1 MELSAV
7 HSSRVQ
13 AAMQQPGQAVVGIV
27 LAGGGSTRL
36 ASVAA
41 TGGGKALLTVQGKT
55 FLEHVVGSVA
65 AETDRTIVVAAAG
78 QILPALDGVQ
88 IVRDSTPGA
97 GPLAGIRDG
106 LRAAVA
112 VGYGEDGE
120 HAERAEHACHAG
132 HAAAPPAWL
141 AFVTS
146 CDVPLLRRE
155 VVRLLIDVAAASD
168 AVWTIPIVHG
178 HGQVLVSVMRVEA
191 LPQIEAWLAT
201 GRRDLRGLCVEMA
214 RNDPRS
220 VREVTEEACKAV
232 DPTLESFDD
241 IDTPGDFQQ
250 LQSR

>member
-1 MELSAV
+1 
-7 HSSRVQ
+7 
-13 AAMQQPGQAVVGIV
+13 MQQPGQATVGIV

-41 TGGGKALLTVQGKT
+41 TGGGKALLTFQGKT

-65 AETDRTIVVAAAG
+65 AEADRTIVVAAAG
-78 QILPALDGVQ
+78 QTLPALDGVQ
-88 IVRDSTPGA
+88 IVRDSTSGA

-112 VGYGEDGE
+112 VEHGE
-120 HAERAEHACHAG
+120 HAERFEHAG
-132 HAAAPPAWL
+132 HAAAPPARL

-168 AVWTIPIVHG
+168 AVWTIPIVYG
-178 HGQVLVSVMRVEA
+178 HTQVLVSVMRVEA

-232 DPTLESFDD
+232 DPSLESFDD
-241 IDTPGDFQQ
+241 IDTPEDFQR

>member
-1 MELSAV
+1 
-7 HSSRVQ
+7 
-13 AAMQQPGQAVVGIV
+13 MQQPGQATVGIV

-41 TGGGKALLTVQGKT
+41 TGGGKALLTFQGKT
-55 FLEHVVGSVA
+55 FLERVVGAVA
-65 AETDRTIVVAAAG
+65 AETNRTIVVAAAG

-88 IVRDSTPGA
+88 IVRESTPGA

-112 VGYGEDGE
+112 VE
-120 HAERAEHACHAG
+120 HALPAEHASHAS
-132 HAAAPPAWL
+132 HAAAPPARL

-201 GRRDLRGLCVEMA
+201 GRRDLRGLCVEMG

-241 IDTPGDFQQ
+241 IDTPEDFQR

>member
-1 MELSAV
+1 
-7 HSSRVQ
+7 
-13 AAMQQPGQAVVGIV
+13 
-27 LAGGGSTRL
+27 
-36 ASVAA
+36 
-41 TGGGKALLTVQGKT
+41 
-55 FLEHVVGSVA
+55 
-65 AETDRTIVVAAAG
+65 
-78 QILPALDGVQ
+78 
-88 IVRDSTPGA
+88 
-97 GPLAGIRDG
+97 
-106 LRAAVA
+106 
-112 VGYGEDGE
+112 
-120 HAERAEHACHAG
+120 
-132 HAAAPPAWL
+132 
-141 AFVTS
+141 VTS

-168 AVWTIPIVHG
+168 AVWTIPIVYG

-241 IDTPGDFQQ
+241 IDTPEDFQR